1 MSDRPP
7 LPEPFRADVVHAD
20 GEVHVALTGELDLAT
35 SPALERTLHDLP
47 AAAGGRVVVDLRGLT
62 FMDSTGLRVL
72 MRWDLAGREA
82 GLEPVFVAGPDAVQ
96 RVFEATRLLERLTFV
111 DPPPGG

>member
-7 LPEPFRADVVHAD
+7 LPEPFRCDVVQAD
-20 GEVHVALTGELDLAT
+20 GEVLVELIGELDLAT
-35 SPALERTLHDLP
+35 SPLLERALEDV
-47 AAAGGRVVVDLRGLT
+47 AASAGGRVVVDLRGLT

-82 GLEPVFVAGPDAVQ
+82 GLERVFIAGPDAVQ
-96 RVFEATRLLERLTFV
+96 RVFEATRLLERVTFV
-111 DPPPGG
+111 DPPQSG